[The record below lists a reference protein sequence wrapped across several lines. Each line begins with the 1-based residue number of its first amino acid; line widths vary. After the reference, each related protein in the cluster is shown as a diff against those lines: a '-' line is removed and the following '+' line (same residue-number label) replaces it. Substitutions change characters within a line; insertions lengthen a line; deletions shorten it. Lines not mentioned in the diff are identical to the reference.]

1 MIEENNKMWRH
12 LYPKVRKS
20 LKWVEK
26 KEGEPRG
33 NLPIEVKIVKRVE
46 IKRK

>member
-1 MIEENNKMWRH
+1 MIEENNKMWGH
-12 LYPKVRKS
+12 LYPKGRKS

-33 NLPIEVKIVKRVE
+33 NLPVEVKIVKGE
-46 IKRK
+46 DI

>member
-1 MIEENNKMWRH
+1 MWRH